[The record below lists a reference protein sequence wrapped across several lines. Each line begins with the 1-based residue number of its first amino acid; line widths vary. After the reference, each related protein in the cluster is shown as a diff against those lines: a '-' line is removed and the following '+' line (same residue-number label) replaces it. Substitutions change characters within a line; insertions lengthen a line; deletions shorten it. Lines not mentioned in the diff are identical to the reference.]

1 MGKKIILTADIKE
14 KATTKFGP
22 FDPTTTLLLYA
33 LIIILGFEFVK
44 GVRGKFF
51 NFFLRILKKYA
62 YFRLQQQ
69 EFLSD
74 ITDKNLKS
82 QKISVISD
90 RIPKSGKVSV
100 IPDKI
105 SKSEKV
111 SVISDKIPNI
121 KNR

>member
-1 MGKKIILTADIKE
+1 M
-14 KATTKFGP
+14 
-22 FDPTTTLLLYA
+22 TTTA
-33 LIIILGFEFVK
+33 G
-44 GVRGKFF
+44 
-51 NFFLRILKKYA
+51 
-62 YFRLQQQ
+62 
-69 EFLSD
+69 FLSD

-82 QKISVISD
+82 ENVSVISD

-121 KNR
+121 KNRCTTYSNHDLSPTSAGFLRSVKNCTV